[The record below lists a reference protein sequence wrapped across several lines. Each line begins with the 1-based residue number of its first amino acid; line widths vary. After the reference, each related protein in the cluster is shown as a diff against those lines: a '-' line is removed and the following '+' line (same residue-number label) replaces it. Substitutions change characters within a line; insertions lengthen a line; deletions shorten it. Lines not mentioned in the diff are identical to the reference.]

1 MRSIL
6 SPLPGSSGGGSS
18 GGGSSS
24 IAGPRLRVHLHP
36 RSKRKGKGK
45 SKFSPEAWTPKS
57 KGTHTFQK
65 KFVLVDYMGLDVPR
79 RFALKESFVLMRGI
93 LPEIEVSAEESVVR
107 NSVTEAIKHC
117 ERTLA
122 SLGPAGFEFLEASG
136 KCLCIPAH
144 NPGLKWTGRAVKE
157 LAGTGAVYV
166 RLTEEREEE
175 EDSCS
180 DSSSS
185 TLPDVKLVKV
195 ETPGK

>member
-122 SLGPAGFEFLEASG
+122 SLDLSFWKRAGSVSAYLPTILGYSGLGEQSRNWQELEQFMF
-136 KCLCIPAH
+136 
-144 NPGLKWTGRAVKE
+144 V
-157 LAGTGAVYV
+157 
-166 RLTEEREEE
+166 
-175 EDSCS
+175 
-180 DSSSS
+180 
-185 TLPDVKLVKV
+185 
-195 ETPGK
+195 